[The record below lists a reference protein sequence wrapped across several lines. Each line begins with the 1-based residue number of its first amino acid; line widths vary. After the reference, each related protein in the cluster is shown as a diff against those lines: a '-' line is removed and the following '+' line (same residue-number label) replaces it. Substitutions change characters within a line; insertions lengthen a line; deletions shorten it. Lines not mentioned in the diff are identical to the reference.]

1 MTERNTGLSANE
13 AWKALFGKYPI
24 AETVEREGIFQI
36 RADQIREFREPRLM
50 GRKERRD
57 F

>member
-1 MTERNTGLSANE
+1 MTERNAGLSANE

-36 RADQIREFREPRLM
+36 RADQIREFR
-50 GRKERRD
+50 
-57 F
+57 